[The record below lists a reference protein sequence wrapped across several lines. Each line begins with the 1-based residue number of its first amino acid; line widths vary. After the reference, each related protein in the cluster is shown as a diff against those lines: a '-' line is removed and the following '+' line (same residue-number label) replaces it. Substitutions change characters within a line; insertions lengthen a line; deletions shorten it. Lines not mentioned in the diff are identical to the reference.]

1 MSVLARR
8 SAFSVGAV
16 TVRMI
21 VLNGGSSSGKS
32 GIVRCLQAVLPEP
45 WLAFGVDSFVEALPA
60 AMQDSDAGIEF
71 KPDGDIAVGPV
82 FRQLDAAWVQGIVAM
97 CRAGACVV
105 VDDVFLGG
113 AGSQQRWRD
122 AVGDLEVLWV
132 GVRCDA
138 QVAAGRELARG
149 DRVTGM
155 AALQAAIVH
164 EGVKYDV
171 EVDTTHTESVDC
183 ARTIARHL
191 T

>member
-1 MSVLARR
+1 MATS
-8 SAFSVGAV
+8 
-16 TVRMI
+16 TQMI
-21 VLNGGSSSGKS
+21 HVALICVPTTPMTM
-32 GIVRCLQAVLPEP
+32 GIA
-45 WLAFGVDSFVEALPA
+45 
-60 AMQDSDAGIEF
+60 
-71 KPDGDIAVGPV
+71 
-82 FRQLDAAWVQGIVAM
+82 VQGIVAM
-97 CRAGACVV
+97 CRAGARVI

-138 QVAAGRELARG
+138 QVAAGREMARG

-155 AALQAAIVH
+155 AELQAAIVH

-171 EVDTTHTESVDC
+171 EVDTTHTESIDC
-183 ARTIARHL
+183 TRTIARHL

>member
-97 CRAGACVV
+97 CRAGARVI